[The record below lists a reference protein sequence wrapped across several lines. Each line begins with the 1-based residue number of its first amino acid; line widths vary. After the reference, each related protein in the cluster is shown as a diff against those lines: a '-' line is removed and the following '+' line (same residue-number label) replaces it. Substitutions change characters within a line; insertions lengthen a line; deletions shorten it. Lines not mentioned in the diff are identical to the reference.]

1 VVNLVQYKS
10 SKLWLTTKYP
20 YVREVS
26 IAIAHSGVG
35 GCDLRYLISWFYNI
49 YGCDLRGLY

>member
-10 SKLWLTTKYP
+10 SKLWFTTKYP

-49 YGCDLRGLY
+49 YGCDLHGLY